1 MFPHD
6 HSELHKREK
15 TARGRIG
22 RRTERV
28 GWGCTQRERKRARWG
43 REVGVSEKA
52 EGTGEEKV
60 EQEKWIGDGE
70 VQEER

>member
-1 MFPHD
+1 M
-6 HSELHKREK
+6 
-15 TARGRIG
+15 
-22 RRTERV
+22 
-28 GWGCTQRERKRARWG
+28 GWGCRTQRERKRARWG

>member
-6 HSELHKREK
+6 QSELHKREK

-28 GWGCTQRERKRARWG
+28 GLSYTERK
-43 REVGVSEKA
+43 K
-52 EGTGEEKV
+52 EGKMGGES
-60 EQEKWIGDGE
+60 
-70 VQEER
+70 

>member
-28 GWGCTQRERKRARWG
+28 GWGCHTQRERKRARWG
-43 REVGVSEKA
+43 EKA
-52 EGTGEEKV
+52 EGTGGEKV
-60 EQEKWIGDGE
+60 EQEKWLGDGE
-70 VQEER
+70 LQEER